1 MRPAAA
7 PPPDPGQA
15 DPAQPSRHWPTA
27 WWRASYAQGWFPMA
41 NPDSGRIEL
50 YRSLRRALLPLD
62 ERFHVP
68 RSLGRVRRAGGF
80 QLRLNREFDA
90 VLADCANRPST
101 WISPELGLIY
111 QHLHRDGLAHSVELH
126 DSEGLAAGM
135 IGLAIGACWIGESMA
150 HRRPQAGN
158 LLLVELVQALRSGG
172 FRLFDVQL
180 SNPHLQRF
188 GCLEIE
194 DALYGR
200 LLAEAVGHSASL
212 RLQDGW
218 LVSEARVAQ

>member
-1 MRPAAA
+1 M
-7 PPPDPGQA
+7 A
-15 DPAQPSRHWPTA
+15 DPQ
-27 WWRASYAQGWFPMA
+27 
-41 NPDSGRIEL
+41 SGRIQL
-50 YRSLRRALLPLD
+50 QRSLRRGLLPLD
-62 ERFHVP
+62 ERFQAP
-68 RSLGRVRRAGGF
+68 RSLGRARRAGGF

-90 VLADCANRPST
+90 VLADCADRPST

-111 QHLHRDGLAHSVELH
+111 RQLHRDGLVHSVELH
-126 DSEGLAAGM
+126 DGNGLAAGM

-158 LLLVELVQALRSGG
+158 LLLVELVEALRAGG

-188 GCLEIE
+188 GCLEIG
-194 DALYGR
+194 DALYCR
-200 LLAEAVGHSASL
+200 LLAEAVARRASL